1 MEIIKKIV
9 EKVITTLPLFYTVKI
24 IMQFVSPIVITV
36 LPIFAIVL
44 TISMA
49 IVVIMV
55 IAIKV
60 KTNMIYNFS
69 YHHYIIKY

>member
-1 MEIIKKIV
+1 MEIIKKII
-9 EKVITTLPLFYTVKI
+9 EKVMLLLPSFYTVKI
-24 IMQFVSPIVITV
+24 IMQFVLPIVITV
-36 LPIFAIVL
+36 LPMFAIVL

-60 KTNMIYNFS
+60 KTNMIYNFG
-69 YHHYIIKY
+69 YYYIIKY